1 MSLYHDTTSR
11 AEDKLPSTFS
21 APKED
26 HCPTEPRETRGFLIK
41 AYSLMYG
48 TGLVWIAVIVAWAFS
63 LVRITAILL
72 LSLTWTGVTAVGSR
86 PDLPNLEIFQAVITV
101 TIATLLTVIAVL
113 MMQGFRKMLNS
124 SPVYAGS
131 GAVR

>member
-1 MSLYHDTTSR
+1 MSVTSDTTSR
-11 AEDKLPSTFS
+11 AEPGPSSTGDAPEEVHLPIS
-21 APKED
+21 
-26 HCPTEPRETRGFLIK
+26 PRETRGFLIK

-48 TGLVWIAVIVAWAFS
+48 TGLAWITAIVAWAFA
-63 LVRITAILL
+63 LVRIAAILL

-101 TIATLLTVIAVL
+101 TVASLLTVIAIL

-124 SPVYAGS
+124 SPIYAGS
-131 GAVR
+131 GAAR